1 MTTEEI
7 MKAFPAKQTEF
18 SPYKVG
24 KVLGSLIGSV
34 PPQMVYNYI
43 TNGSLPERFNNTGKK
58 FLTRED
64 IEKFVTS
71 VLESRSKKAEKE
83 AEVEVTE

>member
-1 MTTEEI
+1 VTTEEI

-43 TNGSLPERFNNTGKK
+43 TNGALPERFNNTGKK
-58 FLTRED
+58 FLNRDD
-64 IEKFVTS
+64 IEKFVTQ
-71 VLESRSKKAEKE
+71 VLESRAKKTEKE
-83 AEVEVTE
+83 AEAETTG